1 MRRAPSATRRSQALP
16 ATVESKAAPAGAPRG
31 LHHEQY
37 DNGTQPLAGRAA
49 LAPIRRRVSE
59 SRDPAPSPASGTTV
73 EAPRVGVS
81 TAVGVAF
88 AVQTGVALV
97 IFAPPVLAP
106 AATPAIGVPA
116 STVGIFTSIVY
127 LFAAIAAVSSARPVA
142 ALGALRASQVC
153 LLLVAAGIVLVATAS
168 LPLVVLGAVLLGLG
182 YGPVTPSSAIIL
194 VSTLPARYR
203 SLGFSIKQ
211 TGVPVGAGVCG
222 LAIPALVAAFGWQVA
237 ACALAAA
244 AVIGAM
250 ACQPLQ
256 RDFDRGVRGSGPSA
270 GASPLD
276 SLALVWRLPR
286 LRELAI
292 GSFVFAGIQMCVV
305 TYLVVFLTDTGLGLA
320 AAGLAMTCA
329 MVGGLVGRIGWGWV
343 ADNLLAPRRT
353 LALVSLLMGV
363 TSIALACVGPSWP
376 LPAVIALSVAAGLSS
391 IAWNGVYLAEVAHRA
406 PEGMATAATGGTMFC
421 TYAGVMVWPSVFY
434 GVHAASGDYAAA
446 FVLVGLLGLA
456 GAGVFAR
463 RAPG

>member
-1 MRRAPSATRRSQALP
+1 MSA
-16 ATVESKAAPAGAPRG
+16 
-31 LHHEQY
+31 
-37 DNGTQPLAGRAA
+37 D
-49 LAPIRRRVSE
+49 
-59 SRDPAPSPASGTTV
+59 
-73 EAPRVGVS
+73 APRVGVA

-106 AATPAIGVPA
+106 AATRTMGLDP
-116 STVGIFTSIVY
+116 STVGVFTSLVY

-153 LLLVAAGIVLVATAS
+153 LLLCAAGIALVATAS
-168 LPLVVLGAVLLGLG
+168 LPLVVLGAMLLGLG

-194 VSTLPARYR
+194 VSTLPARFR
-203 SLGFSIKQ
+203 SLGFSVKQ
-211 TGVPVGAGVCG
+211 TGVPVGAGTCG
-222 LAIPALVAAFGWQVA
+222 LAIPALVAAFDWQVA
-237 ACALAAA
+237 AWALAAA
-244 AVIGAM
+244 AVAGAVL
-250 ACQPLQ
+250 CQPLQ
-256 RDFDRGVRGSGPSA
+256 RDFDEGVRGSGPSA
-270 GASPLD
+270 STSPLG

-305 TYLVVFLTDTGLGLA
+305 TYLVVFLTETGLGLA

-363 TSIALACVGPSWP
+363 TSLGLACVAPAWP
-376 LPAVIALSVAAGLSS
+376 LAAVIALSVAAGLSS

-406 PEGMATAATGGTMFC
+406 PPGMATAATGGTMFC
-421 TYAGVMVWPSVFY
+421 TYAGVMVWPTVFY
-434 GVHAASGDYAAA
+434 VAHAATGSYVAS

-456 GAGVFAR
+456 GAALFVR
-463 RAPG
+463 PSPD

>member
-1 MRRAPSATRRSQALP
+1 MSA
-16 ATVESKAAPAGAPRG
+16 
-31 LHHEQY
+31 
-37 DNGTQPLAGRAA
+37 D
-49 LAPIRRRVSE
+49 
-59 SRDPAPSPASGTTV
+59 
-73 EAPRVGVS
+73 APRVGVA

-88 AVQTGVALV
+88 AVQAGVALV

-106 AATPAIGVPA
+106 AATRTMGLDP
-116 STVGIFTSIVY
+116 STVGVFTSLVY

-153 LLLVAAGIVLVATAS
+153 LLLCAAGIALVATAS
-168 LPLVVLGAVLLGLG
+168 LPLVVLGAMLLGLG

-194 VSTLPARYR
+194 VSTLPARFR
-203 SLGFSIKQ
+203 SLGFSVKQ
-211 TGVPVGAGVCG
+211 TGVPVGAGTCG
-222 LAIPALVAAFGWQVA
+222 LAIPALVAAFDWQVA
-237 ACALAAA
+237 AWALAAA
-244 AVIGAM
+244 AVAGAVL
-250 ACQPLQ
+250 CQPLQ
-256 RDFDRGVRGSGPSA
+256 RDFDEGVRGSGPSA
-270 GASPLD
+270 STSPLG

-305 TYLVVFLTDTGLGLA
+305 TYLVVFLTETGLGLA

-363 TSIALACVGPSWP
+363 TSLGLACVAPAWP
-376 LPAVIALSVAAGLSS
+376 LAAVIALSVAAGLSS

-406 PEGMATAATGGTMFC
+406 PPGMATAATGGTMFC
-421 TYAGVMVWPSVFY
+421 TYAGVMVWPTVFY
-434 GVHAASGDYAAA
+434 VAHAATGSYVAS

-456 GAGVFAR
+456 GAALFVR
-463 RAPG
+463 PSPD

>member
-1 MRRAPSATRRSQALP
+1 VP
-16 ATVESKAAPAGAPRG
+16 
-31 LHHEQY
+31 
-37 DNGTQPLAGRAA
+37 
-49 LAPIRRRVSE
+49 
-59 SRDPAPSPASGTTV
+59 
-73 EAPRVGVS
+73 

-88 AVQTGVALV
+88 AVQAGVALV

-106 AATPAIGVPA
+106 AATRAMGVDP
-116 STVGIFTSIVY
+116 STVGVFTSIVY

-142 ALGALRASQVC
+142 ALGALRASQLCLVVC
-153 LLLVAAGIVLVATAS
+153 AAGIALVATAS

-203 SLGFSIKQ
+203 SLGFSVKQ
-211 TGVPVGAGVCG
+211 TGVPVGAGACG
-222 LAIPALVAAFGWQVA
+222 LAIPALIAAFDWQVA
-237 ACALAAA
+237 AWALAAA
-244 AVIGAM
+244 VVAGAVL
-250 ACQPLQ
+250 CQPLQ
-256 RDFDRGVRGSGPSA
+256 RDFDEGVRGSGPSA
-270 GASPLD
+270 STSPLG

-305 TYLVVFLTDTGLGLA
+305 TYLVVFLTETGLGLA

-353 LALVSLLMGV
+353 LALVSLLMGL
-363 TSIALACVGPSWP
+363 TSLGLACVGPSWP
-376 LPAVIALSVAAGLSS
+376 LAAVIAISVAAGLSS

-406 PEGMATAATGGTMFC
+406 PPGMATAATGGTMFC
-421 TYAGVMVWPSVFY
+421 TYAGVMVWPAVFF
-434 GVHAASGDYAAA
+434 VIHAASGNYVAS
-446 FVLVGLLGLA
+446 FVVVGLLGLA
-456 GAGVFAR
+456 GAAMFMR
-463 RAPG
+463 RSPD

>member
-1 MRRAPSATRRSQALP
+1 MSA
-16 ATVESKAAPAGAPRG
+16 
-31 LHHEQY
+31 
-37 DNGTQPLAGRAA
+37 D
-49 LAPIRRRVSE
+49 
-59 SRDPAPSPASGTTV
+59 
-73 EAPRVGVS
+73 APRVGVA

-106 AATPAIGVPA
+106 AATRTMGLDP
-116 STVGIFTSIVY
+116 STVGVFTSLVY

-153 LLLVAAGIVLVATAS
+153 LLLCAAGIALVATAS
-168 LPLVVLGAVLLGLG
+168 LPLVVLGAMLLGLG

-194 VSTLPARYR
+194 VSTLPARFR
-203 SLGFSIKQ
+203 SLGFSVKQ
-211 TGVPVGAGVCG
+211 TGVPVGAGTCG
-222 LAIPALVAAFGWQVA
+222 LAIPALVAAFDWQVA

-244 AVIGAM
+244 AVAGAVL
-250 ACQPLQ
+250 CQPLQ
-256 RDFDRGVRGSGPSA
+256 RDFDEGVRGSGPSA
-270 GASPLD
+270 STSPLG

-305 TYLVVFLTDTGLGLA
+305 TYLVVFLTETGLGLA

-363 TSIALACVGPSWP
+363 TSLGLACVAPAWP
-376 LPAVIALSVAAGLSS
+376 LAAVIALSVAAGLSS

-406 PEGMATAATGGTMFC
+406 PPGMATAATGGTMFC
-421 TYAGVMVWPSVFY
+421 TYAGVMVWPTVFY
-434 GVHAASGDYAAA
+434 VAHAATGSYVAS

-456 GAGVFAR
+456 GAALFVR
-463 RAPG
+463 PSPD

>member
-1 MRRAPSATRRSQALP
+1 MSA
-16 ATVESKAAPAGAPRG
+16 
-31 LHHEQY
+31 
-37 DNGTQPLAGRAA
+37 D
-49 LAPIRRRVSE
+49 
-59 SRDPAPSPASGTTV
+59 
-73 EAPRVGVS
+73 APRVGVA

-88 AVQTGVALV
+88 AVQAGVALV

-106 AATPAIGVPA
+106 AATRTMGLDP
-116 STVGIFTSIVY
+116 STVGVFTSLVY

-142 ALGALRASQVC
+142 ALGALRASQIC
-153 LLLVAAGIVLVATAS
+153 LLLCAAGIALVATAW

-194 VSTLPARYR
+194 VSTLPARFR
-203 SLGFSIKQ
+203 SLGFSVKQ
-211 TGVPVGAGVCG
+211 TGVPVGAGACG
-222 LAIPALVAAFGWQVA
+222 LAIPALVAAFDWQVA

-244 AVIGAM
+244 AVAGAVL
-250 ACQPLQ
+250 CQPLQ
-256 RDFDRGVRGSGPSA
+256 RDFDEGVRGSGPSA
-270 GASPLD
+270 STSPLG

-305 TYLVVFLTDTGLGLA
+305 TYLVVFLTETGLGLA

-329 MVGGLVGRIGWGWV
+329 MIGGLVGRIGWGWV

-353 LALVSLLMGV
+353 LALVSLLMGM
-363 TSIALACVGPSWP
+363 TSLGLACVEPSWP
-376 LPAVIALSVAAGLSS
+376 MAAVIALSVAAGLSS

-406 PEGMATAATGGTMFC
+406 PPGMATAATGGTVFC
-421 TYAGVMVWPSVFY
+421 TYAGVMVWPTVFY
-434 GVHAASGDYAAA
+434 VAHAATGSYVAS

-456 GAGVFAR
+456 GAALFVR
-463 RAPG
+463 PSPD

>member
-1 MRRAPSATRRSQALP
+1 MSA
-16 ATVESKAAPAGAPRG
+16 
-31 LHHEQY
+31 
-37 DNGTQPLAGRAA
+37 D
-49 LAPIRRRVSE
+49 
-59 SRDPAPSPASGTTV
+59 
-73 EAPRVGVS
+73 APRVGVA

-88 AVQTGVALV
+88 AVQAGVALV

-106 AATPAIGVPA
+106 AATRTMGLDP
-116 STVGIFTSIVY
+116 STVGVFTSLVY

-153 LLLVAAGIVLVATAS
+153 LLLCAAGIALVATAW
-168 LPLVVLGAVLLGLG
+168 LPLVLLGAMLLGIG

-194 VSTLPARYR
+194 VSTLPARFR
-203 SLGFSIKQ
+203 SLGFSVKQ

-222 LAIPALVAAFGWQVA
+222 LAIPALVAAFDWQMA
-237 ACALAAA
+237 AFVLAAA
-244 AVIGAM
+244 VVAGAVL
-250 ACQPLQ
+250 CQPLQ
-256 RDFDRGVRGSGPSA
+256 RDFDEGVRGSGPSA
-270 GASPLD
+270 STSPLG

-305 TYLVVFLTDTGLGLA
+305 TYLVVFLTETGLGLGQ
-320 AAGLAMTCA
+320 AGLAMTCA

-353 LALVSLLMGV
+353 LALVSLLMGL
-363 TSIALACVGPSWP
+363 TSLGLAAVDASWSMV
-376 LPAVIALSVAAGLSS
+376 AVLALSAAAGLSS

-406 PEGMATAATGGTMFC
+406 PQGMATAATGGTMFC
-421 TYAGVMVWPSVFY
+421 TYAGVVVWPAVFY
-434 GVHAASGDYAAA
+434 VTHSASGNYVAS

-456 GAGVFAR
+456 GAAMFMR
-463 RAPG
+463 RAPD

>member
-1 MRRAPSATRRSQALP
+1 MP
-16 ATVESKAAPAGAPRG
+16 
-31 LHHEQY
+31 
-37 DNGTQPLAGRAA
+37 
-49 LAPIRRRVSE
+49 
-59 SRDPAPSPASGTTV
+59 
-73 EAPRVGVS
+73 

-88 AVQTGVALV
+88 AVQAGVALV

-106 AATPAIGVPA
+106 AATRAIGVDP
-116 STVGIFTSIVY
+116 STVGVFTSIVY

-142 ALGALRASQVC
+142 ALGALRASQICLVVC
-153 LLLVAAGIVLVATAS
+153 AAGIALVATAS

-203 SLGFSIKQ
+203 SLGFSVKQ
-211 TGVPVGAGVCG
+211 TGVPVGAGACG
-222 LAIPALVAAFGWQVA
+222 LAIPALIAAFDWQVA
-237 ACALAAA
+237 AWALAAA
-244 AVIGAM
+244 VVAGAVL
-250 ACQPLQ
+250 CQPLQ
-256 RDFDRGVRGSGPSA
+256 RDFDEGVRGSGPSA
-270 GASPLD
+270 STSPLG

-305 TYLVVFLTDTGLGLA
+305 TYLVVFLTETGLGLA

-363 TSIALACVGPSWP
+363 SSLGLACVGPSWP
-376 LPAVIALSVAAGLSS
+376 LAAVIAISLAAGLSS

-406 PEGMATAATGGTMFC
+406 PQGMATAATGGTMFC
-421 TYAGVMVWPSVFY
+421 TYAGVMVWPAVFFAT
-434 GVHAASGDYAAA
+434 HAASGNYVAS
-446 FVLVGLLGLA
+446 FVVVGLLGLA
-456 GAGVFAR
+456 GAAMFMR
-463 RAPG
+463 RSPD

>member
-1 MRRAPSATRRSQALP
+1 MSA
-16 ATVESKAAPAGAPRG
+16 
-31 LHHEQY
+31 
-37 DNGTQPLAGRAA
+37 D
-49 LAPIRRRVSE
+49 
-59 SRDPAPSPASGTTV
+59 
-73 EAPRVGVS
+73 APRVGVA

-88 AVQTGVALV
+88 AVQAGVALV

-106 AATPAIGVPA
+106 AATRTMGLDP
-116 STVGIFTSIVY
+116 STVGVFTSLVY

-153 LLLVAAGIVLVATAS
+153 LLLCAAGIALVATAW
-168 LPLVVLGAVLLGLG
+168 LPLVLLGAMLLGIG

-194 VSTLPARYR
+194 VSTLPARFR
-203 SLGFSIKQ
+203 SLGFSVKQ

-222 LAIPALVAAFGWQVA
+222 LAIPALVAAFDWQVA
-237 ACALAAA
+237 AFVLAAA
-244 AVIGAM
+244 VVAGAVL
-250 ACQPLQ
+250 CQPLQ
-256 RDFDRGVRGSGPSA
+256 RDFDEGVRGSGPSA
-270 GASPLD
+270 STSPLG

-305 TYLVVFLTDTGLGLA
+305 TYLVVFLTETGLGLGQ
-320 AAGLAMTCA
+320 AGLAMTCA

-353 LALVSLLMGV
+353 LALVSLLMGL
-363 TSIALACVGPSWP
+363 TSLGLAAVDASWSMV
-376 LPAVIALSVAAGLSS
+376 AVLALSAAAGLSS

-406 PEGMATAATGGTMFC
+406 PQGRATAATGGTMFC
-421 TYAGVMVWPSVFY
+421 TYAGVVVWPAVFY
-434 GVHAASGDYAAA
+434 VTHSASGNYVAS

-456 GAGVFAR
+456 GAAMFMR
-463 RAPG
+463 RAPD

>member
-1 MRRAPSATRRSQALP
+1 MSADAPS
-16 ATVESKAAPAGAPRG
+16 
-31 LHHEQY
+31 
-37 DNGTQPLAGRAA
+37 
-49 LAPIRRRVSE
+49 
-59 SRDPAPSPASGTTV
+59 
-73 EAPRVGVS
+73 VGVA

-106 AATPAIGVPA
+106 AATRAIGVDP
-116 STVGIFTSIVY
+116 STVGLFTSIVY

-142 ALGALRASQVC
+142 ALGALRASQIC
-153 LLLVAAGIVLVATAS
+153 LLLCAAGIALVATAS

-203 SLGFSIKQ
+203 SLGFSVKQ
-211 TGVPVGAGVCG
+211 TGVPVGAAACG
-222 LAIPALVAAFGWQVA
+222 LAIPALVADFDWQVA
-237 ACALAAA
+237 AWALAAT
-244 AVIGAM
+244 AVAGAVL
-250 ACQPLQ
+250 CQPLQ
-256 RDFDRGVRGSGPSA
+256 RDFDEGVRGSGPSA
-270 GASPLD
+270 STSPLG

-305 TYLVVFLTDTGLGLA
+305 TYLVVFLTETGLGLA

-329 MVGGLVGRIGWGWV
+329 MIGGLVGRIGWGWV

-353 LALVSLLMGV
+353 LALVSLLMGL
-363 TSIALACVGPSWP
+363 TSLGLACVGPSWP
-376 LPAVIALSVAAGLSS
+376 LAAVIAISVAAGLSS

-406 PEGMATAATGGTMFC
+406 PPGMATAATGGTMFC
-421 TYAGVMVWPSVFY
+421 TYAGVMVWPAVFF
-434 GVHAASGDYAAA
+434 VIHAASGNYVAS
-446 FVLVGLLGLA
+446 FVVVGLLGLA
-456 GAGVFAR
+456 GAAMFMR
-463 RAPG
+463 RSPD

>member
-1 MRRAPSATRRSQALP
+1 MSA
-16 ATVESKAAPAGAPRG
+16 
-31 LHHEQY
+31 
-37 DNGTQPLAGRAA
+37 D
-49 LAPIRRRVSE
+49 
-59 SRDPAPSPASGTTV
+59 
-73 EAPRVGVS
+73 APRVGVA

-106 AATPAIGVPA
+106 AATRTMGLDP
-116 STVGIFTSIVY
+116 STVGVFTSLVY

-153 LLLVAAGIVLVATAS
+153 LLLCAAGIALVATAS
-168 LPLVVLGAVLLGLG
+168 LPLVLLGAMLLGLG

-194 VSTLPARYR
+194 VSTLPARFR
-203 SLGFSIKQ
+203 SLGFSVKQ
-211 TGVPVGAGVCG
+211 TGVPVGAGTCG
-222 LAIPALVAAFGWQVA
+222 LAIPALVAAFDWQVA

-244 AVIGAM
+244 AVAGAVL
-250 ACQPLQ
+250 CQPLQ
-256 RDFDRGVRGSGPSA
+256 RDFDEGVRGSGPSA
-270 GASPLD
+270 STSPLG

-305 TYLVVFLTDTGLGLA
+305 TYLVVFLTETGLSLA

-363 TSIALACVGPSWP
+363 TSLGLACVAPAWP
-376 LPAVIALSVAAGLSS
+376 LAAVIALSVAAGLSS

-406 PEGMATAATGGTMFC
+406 PPGMATAATGGTMFC
-421 TYAGVMVWPSVFY
+421 TYAGVMVWPTVFY
-434 GVHAASGDYAAA
+434 VAHAATGSYVAS

-456 GAGVFAR
+456 GAALFVR
-463 RAPG
+463 PSPD

>member
-1 MRRAPSATRRSQALP
+1 MSA
-16 ATVESKAAPAGAPRG
+16 
-31 LHHEQY
+31 
-37 DNGTQPLAGRAA
+37 D
-49 LAPIRRRVSE
+49 
-59 SRDPAPSPASGTTV
+59 
-73 EAPRVGVS
+73 APRVGVA

-88 AVQTGVALV
+88 AVQAGVALV

-106 AATPAIGVPA
+106 AATRTMGLDP
-116 STVGIFTSIVY
+116 STVGVFTSLVY

-153 LLLVAAGIVLVATAS
+153 LLLCAAGIALVATAS
-168 LPLVVLGAVLLGLG
+168 LPLVVLGAMLLGLG

-194 VSTLPARYR
+194 VSTLPARFR
-203 SLGFSIKQ
+203 SLGFSVKQ
-211 TGVPVGAGVCG
+211 TGVPVGAGACG
-222 LAIPALVAAFGWQVA
+222 LAIPALVAAFDWQVA

-244 AVIGAM
+244 AVAGAVL
-250 ACQPLQ
+250 CQPLQ
-256 RDFDRGVRGSGPSA
+256 RDFDEGVRGSGPSA
-270 GASPLD
+270 STSPLG

-305 TYLVVFLTDTGLGLA
+305 TYLVVFLTETGLSLA

-353 LALVSLLMGV
+353 LALVSLLMGM
-363 TSIALACVGPSWP
+363 TSLGLACVQPSWP
-376 LPAVIALSVAAGLSS
+376 LAAVIALSVAAGLSS

-406 PEGMATAATGGTMFC
+406 PPGMATAATGGTMFC
-421 TYAGVMVWPSVFY
+421 TYAGVMVWPTVFY
-434 GVHAASGDYAAA
+434 VAHAATGSYVAS

-456 GAGVFAR
+456 GAALFVR
-463 RAPG
+463 PSPD

>member
-1 MRRAPSATRRSQALP
+1 VSA
-16 ATVESKAAPAGAPRG
+16 
-31 LHHEQY
+31 
-37 DNGTQPLAGRAA
+37 D
-49 LAPIRRRVSE
+49 
-59 SRDPAPSPASGTTV
+59 
-73 EAPRVGVS
+73 APRVGVA

-106 AATPAIGVPA
+106 AATRTMGLDP
-116 STVGIFTSIVY
+116 STVGVFTSLVY

-153 LLLVAAGIVLVATAS
+153 LLLCAAGIALVATAS
-168 LPLVVLGAVLLGLG
+168 LPLVLLGAMLLGLG

-194 VSTLPARYR
+194 VSTLPARFR

-211 TGVPVGAGVCG
+211 TGVPVGAGACG
-222 LAIPALVAAFGWQVA
+222 LAIPALVAAFDWQVA

-244 AVIGAM
+244 AVAGAVL
-250 ACQPLQ
+250 CQPLQ
-256 RDFDRGVRGSGPSA
+256 RDFDEGVRGSGPSA
-270 GASPLD
+270 STSPLG

-305 TYLVVFLTDTGLGLA
+305 TYLVVFLTETGLSLA

-363 TSIALACVGPSWP
+363 TSLGLACVAPAWP
-376 LPAVIALSVAAGLSS
+376 LAAVIALSVAAGLSS

-406 PEGMATAATGGTMFC
+406 PPGMATAATGGTMFC
-421 TYAGVMVWPSVFY
+421 TYAGVMVWPTVFY
-434 GVHAASGDYAAA
+434 VAHAATGSYVAS

-456 GAGVFAR
+456 GAALFVR
-463 RAPG
+463 PSPD

>member
-1 MRRAPSATRRSQALP
+1 MSA
-16 ATVESKAAPAGAPRG
+16 
-31 LHHEQY
+31 
-37 DNGTQPLAGRAA
+37 D
-49 LAPIRRRVSE
+49 
-59 SRDPAPSPASGTTV
+59 
-73 EAPRVGVS
+73 APRVGVA

-88 AVQTGVALV
+88 AVQAGVALV

-106 AATPAIGVPA
+106 AATRTMGLDP
-116 STVGIFTSIVY
+116 STVGVFTSLVY

-153 LLLVAAGIVLVATAS
+153 LLLCAAGIALVATAS
-168 LPLVVLGAVLLGLG
+168 LPLVVLGAMLLGLG

-194 VSTLPARYR
+194 VSTLPARFR
-203 SLGFSIKQ
+203 SLGFSVKQ
-211 TGVPVGAGVCG
+211 TGVPVGAGTCG
-222 LAIPALVAAFGWQVA
+222 LAIPALVAAFDWQVA

-244 AVIGAM
+244 AVAGAVL
-250 ACQPLQ
+250 CQPLQ
-256 RDFDRGVRGSGPSA
+256 RDFDEGVRGSGPSA
-270 GASPLD
+270 STSPLG

-305 TYLVVFLTDTGLGLA
+305 TYLVVFLTETGLGLA

-363 TSIALACVGPSWP
+363 TSLGLACVAPAWP
-376 LPAVIALSVAAGLSS
+376 LAAVIALSVAAGLSS

-406 PEGMATAATGGTMFC
+406 PPGMATAATGGTMFC
-421 TYAGVMVWPSVFY
+421 TYAGVMVWPTVFY
-434 GVHAASGDYAAA
+434 VAHAATGSYVAS

-456 GAGVFAR
+456 GAALFVR
-463 RAPG
+463 PSPD

>member
-1 MRRAPSATRRSQALP
+1 MSA
-16 ATVESKAAPAGAPRG
+16 
-31 LHHEQY
+31 
-37 DNGTQPLAGRAA
+37 D
-49 LAPIRRRVSE
+49 
-59 SRDPAPSPASGTTV
+59 
-73 EAPRVGVS
+73 APRVGVA

-88 AVQTGVALV
+88 AVQAGVALV

-106 AATPAIGVPA
+106 AATRTMGLDP
-116 STVGIFTSIVY
+116 STVGVFTSLVY

-153 LLLVAAGIVLVATAS
+153 LLLCAAGIALVATAW
-168 LPLVVLGAVLLGLG
+168 LPLVLLGAMLLGIG

-194 VSTLPARYR
+194 VSTLPARFR
-203 SLGFSIKQ
+203 SLGFSVKQ

-222 LAIPALVAAFGWQVA
+222 LAIPALVAAFDWQVA
-237 ACALAAA
+237 AFVLAAA
-244 AVIGAM
+244 VVAGAVL
-250 ACQPLQ
+250 CQPLQ
-256 RDFDRGVRGSGPSA
+256 RDFDEGVRGSGPSA
-270 GASPLD
+270 STSPLG

-305 TYLVVFLTDTGLGLA
+305 TYLVVFLTETGLGLGQ
-320 AAGLAMTCA
+320 AGLAMTCA

-353 LALVSLLMGV
+353 LALISLLMGL
-363 TSIALACVGPSWP
+363 TSLGLAAVDASWSMV
-376 LPAVIALSVAAGLSS
+376 AVLALSAAAGLSS

-406 PEGMATAATGGTMFC
+406 PQGMATAATGGTMFC
-421 TYAGVMVWPSVFY
+421 TYAGVVVWPAVFY
-434 GVHAASGDYAAA
+434 VTHSASGNYVAS

-456 GAGVFAR
+456 GAAMFMR
-463 RAPG
+463 RAPD

>member
-1 MRRAPSATRRSQALP
+1 MSA
-16 ATVESKAAPAGAPRG
+16 
-31 LHHEQY
+31 
-37 DNGTQPLAGRAA
+37 D
-49 LAPIRRRVSE
+49 
-59 SRDPAPSPASGTTV
+59 
-73 EAPRVGVS
+73 APRVGVA

-88 AVQTGVALV
+88 AVQAGVALV

-106 AATPAIGVPA
+106 AATRTMGLDP
-116 STVGIFTSIVY
+116 STVGVFTSLVY

-142 ALGALRASQVC
+142 ALGALRASQIC
-153 LLLVAAGIVLVATAS
+153 LLLCAAGIALVATAW

-194 VSTLPARYR
+194 VSTLPARFR
-203 SLGFSIKQ
+203 SLGFSVKQ
-211 TGVPVGAGVCG
+211 TGVPVGAGACG
-222 LAIPALVAAFGWQVA
+222 LAIPALVAAFDWQVA

-244 AVIGAM
+244 AVAGAVL
-250 ACQPLQ
+250 CQPLQ
-256 RDFDRGVRGSGPSA
+256 RDFDEGVRGSGPSA
-270 GASPLD
+270 STSPLG

-305 TYLVVFLTDTGLGLA
+305 TYLVVFLTETGLGLA

-329 MVGGLVGRIGWGWV
+329 MIGGLVGRIGWGWV

-353 LALVSLLMGV
+353 LALVSLLMGM
-363 TSIALACVGPSWP
+363 TSLGLACVEPSWP
-376 LPAVIALSVAAGLSS
+376 MAAVIALSVAAGLSS

-406 PEGMATAATGGTMFC
+406 PPGMATAATGGTMFC
-421 TYAGVMVWPSVFY
+421 TYAGVMVWPTVFY
-434 GVHAASGDYAAA
+434 VAHAATGNYVAS

-456 GAGVFAR
+456 GAAMFVR
-463 RAPG
+463 RSPD

>member
-1 MRRAPSATRRSQALP
+1 MSA
-16 ATVESKAAPAGAPRG
+16 
-31 LHHEQY
+31 
-37 DNGTQPLAGRAA
+37 D
-49 LAPIRRRVSE
+49 
-59 SRDPAPSPASGTTV
+59 
-73 EAPRVGVS
+73 APRVGVA

-88 AVQTGVALV
+88 AVQAGVALV

-106 AATPAIGVPA
+106 AATRTMGLDP
-116 STVGIFTSIVY
+116 STVGVFTSLVY

-153 LLLVAAGIVLVATAS
+153 LLLCAAGIALVATAS
-168 LPLVVLGAVLLGLG
+168 LPLVVLGAMLLGLG

-194 VSTLPARYR
+194 VSTLPARFR
-203 SLGFSIKQ
+203 SLGFSVKQ
-211 TGVPVGAGVCG
+211 TGVPVGAGTCG
-222 LAIPALVAAFGWQVA
+222 LAIPALVAAFDWQVA
-237 ACALAAA
+237 AWALAAA
-244 AVIGAM
+244 AVAGAVL
-250 ACQPLQ
+250 CQPLQ
-256 RDFDRGVRGSGPSA
+256 RDFDEGVRGSGPSA
-270 GASPLD
+270 STSPLG

-305 TYLVVFLTDTGLGLA
+305 TYLVVFLTETGLSLA

-363 TSIALACVGPSWP
+363 TSLGLACVAPAWP
-376 LPAVIALSVAAGLSS
+376 LAAVIALSVAAGLSS

-406 PEGMATAATGGTMFC
+406 PPGMATAATGGTMFC
-421 TYAGVMVWPSVFY
+421 TYAGVMVWPTVFY
-434 GVHAASGDYAAA
+434 VAHAATGSYVAS

-456 GAGVFAR
+456 GAALFVR
-463 RAPG
+463 PSPD

>member
-1 MRRAPSATRRSQALP
+1 VSADAPS
-16 ATVESKAAPAGAPRG
+16 
-31 LHHEQY
+31 
-37 DNGTQPLAGRAA
+37 
-49 LAPIRRRVSE
+49 
-59 SRDPAPSPASGTTV
+59 
-73 EAPRVGVS
+73 VGVA

-106 AATPAIGVPA
+106 AATRAIGVDP
-116 STVGIFTSIVY
+116 STVGVFTSIVY

-142 ALGALRASQVC
+142 TLGALRASQIC
-153 LLLVAAGIVLVATAS
+153 LLLCAAGIALVATAS

-182 YGPVTPSSAIIL
+182 YGPITPSSAIIL

-203 SLGFSIKQ
+203 SLGFSVKQ
-211 TGVPVGAGVCG
+211 TGVPVGAAACG
-222 LAIPALVAAFGWQVA
+222 LAIPALVADFDWQVA
-237 ACALAAA
+237 AWALAAT
-244 AVIGAM
+244 AVAGAVL
-250 ACQPLQ
+250 CQPLQ
-256 RDFDRGVRGSGPSA
+256 RDFDEGVRGSGPSA
-270 GASPLD
+270 STSPLG

-305 TYLVVFLTDTGLGLA
+305 TYLVVFLTETGLGLA

-329 MVGGLVGRIGWGWV
+329 MIGGLVGRIGWGWV

-353 LALVSLLMGV
+353 LALVSLLMGL
-363 TSIALACVGPSWP
+363 TSLGLACVGPSWP
-376 LPAVIALSVAAGLSS
+376 LAAVIAMSAAAGLSS

-406 PEGMATAATGGTMFC
+406 PPGMATAATGGTMFC
-421 TYAGVMVWPSVFY
+421 TYAGVMVWPAAFY
-434 GVHAASGDYAAA
+434 VAHAATGNYVAS

-456 GAGVFAR
+456 GAAMFVR
-463 RAPG
+463 PSPD

>member
-1 MRRAPSATRRSQALP
+1 MSA
-16 ATVESKAAPAGAPRG
+16 
-31 LHHEQY
+31 
-37 DNGTQPLAGRAA
+37 D
-49 LAPIRRRVSE
+49 
-59 SRDPAPSPASGTTV
+59 
-73 EAPRVGVS
+73 APRVGVA

-106 AATPAIGVPA
+106 AATRTMGLDP
-116 STVGIFTSIVY
+116 STVGVFTSLVY

-153 LLLVAAGIVLVATAS
+153 LLLCAAGIALVATAS
-168 LPLVVLGAVLLGLG
+168 LPLVLLGAMLLGLG

-194 VSTLPARYR
+194 VSTLPARFR
-203 SLGFSIKQ
+203 SLGFSVKQ
-211 TGVPVGAGVCG
+211 TGVPVGAGTCG
-222 LAIPALVAAFGWQVA
+222 LAIPALVAAFDWQVA
-237 ACALAAA
+237 AWALAAA
-244 AVIGAM
+244 AVAGAVL
-250 ACQPLQ
+250 CQPLQ
-256 RDFDRGVRGSGPSA
+256 RDFDEGVRGSGPSA
-270 GASPLD
+270 STSPLG

-305 TYLVVFLTDTGLGLA
+305 TYLVVFLTETGLGLA

-363 TSIALACVGPSWP
+363 TSLGLACVAPAWP
-376 LPAVIALSVAAGLSS
+376 LAAVIALSVAAGLSS

-406 PEGMATAATGGTMFC
+406 PPGMATAATGGTMFC
-421 TYAGVMVWPSVFY
+421 TYAGVMVWPTVFY
-434 GVHAASGDYAAA
+434 VAHAATGSYVAS

-456 GAGVFAR
+456 GAALFVR
-463 RAPG
+463 PSPD

>member
-1 MRRAPSATRRSQALP
+1 MSA
-16 ATVESKAAPAGAPRG
+16 
-31 LHHEQY
+31 
-37 DNGTQPLAGRAA
+37 D
-49 LAPIRRRVSE
+49 
-59 SRDPAPSPASGTTV
+59 
-73 EAPRVGVS
+73 APRVGVA

-88 AVQTGVALV
+88 AVQAGVALV

-106 AATPAIGVPA
+106 AATRMMGLDP
-116 STVGIFTSIVY
+116 STVGVFTSLVY

-153 LLLVAAGIVLVATAS
+153 LLLCAAGIALVATAS
-168 LPLVVLGAVLLGLG
+168 LPLVLLGAMLLGLG

-194 VSTLPARYR
+194 VSTLPARFR

-211 TGVPVGAGVCG
+211 TGVPVGAGACG
-222 LAIPALVAAFGWQVA
+222 LAIPALVAAFDWQVA

-244 AVIGAM
+244 AVAGAVL
-250 ACQPLQ
+250 CQPLQ
-256 RDFDRGVRGSGPSA
+256 RDFDEGVRGSGPSA
-270 GASPLD
+270 STSPLG

-305 TYLVVFLTDTGLGLA
+305 TYLVVFLTETGLGLA

-329 MVGGLVGRIGWGWV
+329 MIGGLVGRIGGGWV
-343 ADNLLAPRRT
+343 ADTLLAPRRT
-353 LALVSLLMGV
+353 LALVSLLMGM
-363 TSIALACVGPSWP
+363 TSLGLACVQPSWP
-376 LPAVIALSVAAGLSS
+376 LAAVIAMAAAAGLSS

-406 PEGMATAATGGTMFC
+406 PPGMATAATGGTMFC
-421 TYAGVMVWPSVFY
+421 TYAGVMVWPTAFY
-434 GVHAASGDYAAA
+434 VAHAATGSYVAS

-456 GAGVFAR
+456 GAAMFVR
-463 RAPG
+463 PSPD

>member
-1 MRRAPSATRRSQALP
+1 MSA
-16 ATVESKAAPAGAPRG
+16 
-31 LHHEQY
+31 
-37 DNGTQPLAGRAA
+37 D
-49 LAPIRRRVSE
+49 
-59 SRDPAPSPASGTTV
+59 
-73 EAPRVGVS
+73 APRVGVA

-88 AVQTGVALV
+88 AVQAGVALV

-106 AATPAIGVPA
+106 AATRTMGLDP
-116 STVGIFTSIVY
+116 STVGVFTSLVY

-153 LLLVAAGIVLVATAS
+153 LLLCAAGIALVATAS
-168 LPLVVLGAVLLGLG
+168 LPLVVLGAMLLGLG

-194 VSTLPARYR
+194 VSTLPARFR
-203 SLGFSIKQ
+203 SLGFSVKQ
-211 TGVPVGAGVCG
+211 TGVPVGAGACG
-222 LAIPALVAAFGWQVA
+222 LAIPALVAAFDWQVA
-237 ACALAAA
+237 AWALAAA
-244 AVIGAM
+244 AVAGAVL
-250 ACQPLQ
+250 CQPLQ
-256 RDFDRGVRGSGPSA
+256 RDFDEGVRGSGPSA
-270 GASPLD
+270 STSPLG

-305 TYLVVFLTDTGLGLA
+305 TYLVVFLTETGLGLA

-363 TSIALACVGPSWP
+363 TSLGLACVAPAWP
-376 LPAVIALSVAAGLSS
+376 LAAVIALSVAAGLSS

-406 PEGMATAATGGTMFC
+406 PPGMATAATGGTMFC
-421 TYAGVMVWPSVFY
+421 TYAGVMVWPTVFY
-434 GVHAASGDYAAA
+434 VAHAATGSYVAS

-456 GAGVFAR
+456 GAALFVR
-463 RAPG
+463 PSPD

>member
-1 MRRAPSATRRSQALP
+1 MSA
-16 ATVESKAAPAGAPRG
+16 
-31 LHHEQY
+31 
-37 DNGTQPLAGRAA
+37 D
-49 LAPIRRRVSE
+49 
-59 SRDPAPSPASGTTV
+59 
-73 EAPRVGVS
+73 APRVGVA

-88 AVQTGVALV
+88 AVQAGVALV

-106 AATPAIGVPA
+106 AATRTMGLDP
-116 STVGIFTSIVY
+116 STVGVFTSLVY

-153 LLLVAAGIVLVATAS
+153 LLLCAAGIALVATAS
-168 LPLVVLGAVLLGLG
+168 LPLVVLGAMLLGLG

-194 VSTLPARYR
+194 VSTLPARFR
-203 SLGFSIKQ
+203 SLGFSVKQ
-211 TGVPVGAGVCG
+211 TGVPVGAGACG
-222 LAIPALVAAFGWQVA
+222 LAIPALVAAFDWQVA
-237 ACALAAA
+237 AWALAAA
-244 AVIGAM
+244 AVAGAVL
-250 ACQPLQ
+250 CQPLQ
-256 RDFDRGVRGSGPSA
+256 RDFDEGVRGSGPSA
-270 GASPLD
+270 STSPLG

-305 TYLVVFLTDTGLGLA
+305 TYLVVFLTETGLSLA

-363 TSIALACVGPSWP
+363 TSLGLACVAPAWP
-376 LPAVIALSVAAGLSS
+376 LAAVIALSVAAGLSS

-406 PEGMATAATGGTMFC
+406 PPGMATAATGGTMFC
-421 TYAGVMVWPSVFY
+421 TYAGVMVWPTVFY
-434 GVHAASGDYAAA
+434 VAHAATGSYVAS

-456 GAGVFAR
+456 GAALFVR
-463 RAPG
+463 PSPD